1 MADKTKFIYGNQFAQ
16 KLPGSNQNFYFRTAT
31 SYKIDGNGK
40 PIEGSAR
47 TLLYYA
53 PKPAARTSDGKTWTT
68 GTADSTDNF
77 DQGGWVTAG
86 ITEDNGKTYRF
97 INYTQKDADLGR
109 IPPGKNVGDPVL
121 GATAQQSVSTSGDVF
136 YEAVQNNLIN
146 LAANTQPGLAQ
157 VVSAKQANTVQQQ
170 QPPPPQRD
178 PLDIARDTQT
188 IAARDA
194 VESAQPINISIPSE
208 NVRMDYGPPLFYPQ
222 ELESNKQDRITFTMK
237 RLTGSTI
244 NPNSF
249 ESNVK
254 TIDRRNLEEIKGSV
268 TLPIQP
274 SISDNNSVDWSG
286 GTLNAIQAYGAAA
299 SMKIIGS
306 NDAVQLGDNVSR
318 IMGVIAREVTTKG
331 KDIYQDAFKTYFAQ
345 EAVGVQNLLSRTT
358 GAILN
363 PNLEL
368 LFNGP
373 SLRPFAFTFR
383 MSPRDPKEA
392 EQVRKIIRFFK
403 QGMSVK
409 TTPSN
414 VFLQSP
420 NIFAI
425 RYQHWDGEKFSEH
438 PSINRIKKCALISCD
453 VDYTPDGTYMTYND
467 ERKTMTS
474 YQLSLRFSEL
484 EPVYENDY
492 GGASGKTSTT
502 AGRPLAN
509 DEIGY

>member
-1 MADKTKFIYGNQFAQ
+1 MANKRKYIYGEQFAQ
-16 KLPGSNQNFYFRTAT
+16 KLPGSNQNYYFRTVT
-31 SYKIDGNGK
+31 TYEVDNNGN
-40 PIEGSAR
+40 PIQGTAG
-47 TLLYYA
+47 TNLYYA
-53 PKPAARTSDGKTWTT
+53 PKPAARTSNGKTWTA
-68 GTADSTDNF
+68 GTADSIDNF
-77 DQGGWVTAG
+77 NQGGWVVAG
-86 ITEDNGKTYRF
+86 LTSDKGKTYRF
-97 INYTQKDADLGR
+97 ERYTQEDADLGR
-109 IPPGKNVGDPVL
+109 IPSGKNVGDVIL
-121 GATAQQSVSTSGDVF
+121 GATAQQSLSTSGGRF

-157 VVSAKQANTVQQQ
+157 AVSAKQSNAVQP
-170 QPPPPQRD
+170 PPPPQRD
-178 PLDIARDTQT
+178 PLDVARDTQT

-194 VESAQPINISIPSE
+194 VESAQPINIEIPSQ
-208 NVRMDYGPPLFYPQ
+208 NVRKDYGPPLFYPQ

-249 ESNVK
+249 ESNVRS
-254 TIDRRNLEEIKGSV
+254 IDRRNLEEIKGSV

-274 SISDNNSVDWSG
+274 SITDNNSVDWSG

-306 NDAVQLGDNVSR
+306 DDAVQLGDNVSR

-331 KDIYQDAFKTYFAQ
+331 LYQDAFKTFFAQ
-345 EAVGVQNLLSRTT
+345 EAVGTQNLLSRAT
-358 GAILN
+358 GAVLN

-383 MSPRDPKEA
+383 MSPRDQKEA

-409 TTPSN
+409 ATPTN

-420 NIFAI
+420 NIFGI
-425 RYQHWDGEKFSEH
+425 RYQHWDGQKFSEH
-438 PSINRIKKCALISCD
+438 PSINRIKRCALISCD

-484 EPVYENDY
+484 EPIYEDDY

-502 AGRPLAN
+502 EGRPLAN